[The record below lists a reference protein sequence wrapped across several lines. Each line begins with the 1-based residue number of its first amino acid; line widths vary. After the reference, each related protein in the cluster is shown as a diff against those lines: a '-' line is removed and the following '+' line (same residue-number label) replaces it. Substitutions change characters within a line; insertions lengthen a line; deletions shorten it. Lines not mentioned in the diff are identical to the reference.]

1 MTTIRKLVPPFAPCV
16 ECGHEYSGTHCPIC
30 KAEHPTFTAVKNVLD
45 RERELLR
52 VVRLAGET
60 CCEGC

>member
-30 KAEHPTFTAVKNVLD
+30 KAEHPTFTAVKNIGAQK
-45 RERELLR
+45 EREQGLLH
-52 VVRLAGET
+52 VVSLAGEV
-60 CCEGC
+60 C